1 MLVPLDVVQKKHFLA
16 APGQL
21 VDSIHQIDAINQAIQ
36 REIRSAEFDSWFP
49 GFLVEFE
56 SLVQ

>member
-1 MLVPLDVVQKKHFLA
+1 LDVVQKKHFLA

-21 VDSIHQIDAINQAIQ
+21 VDGLHQIDAVNHAVQVG
-36 REIRSAEFDSWFP
+36 IRPAEFDSWFP

>member
-1 MLVPLDVVQKKHFLA
+1 MFVSLDVVEQKHFLA

-21 VDSIHQIDAINQAIQ
+21 VDSLHQIDAINQAIQ
-36 REIRSAEFDSWFP
+36 LEIRSAEFDSWFP
-49 GFLVEFE
+49 GFLLEFE

>member
-1 MLVPLDVVQKKHFLA
+1 MFVSLDVVEQKHFLA

-21 VDSIHQIDAINQAIQ
+21 VDSLYQIDAIKQAVQIG
-36 REIRSAEFDSWFP
+36 IRATEFDSWFP
-49 GFLVEFE
+49 GFLVDFE

>member
-1 MLVPLDVVQKKHFLA
+1 MFVSLDVVEQKHFLA

-21 VDSIHQIDAINQAIQ
+21 VDSLYQIDAVNHAIQ
-36 REIRSAEFDSWFP
+36 REIRSAELDSWFP